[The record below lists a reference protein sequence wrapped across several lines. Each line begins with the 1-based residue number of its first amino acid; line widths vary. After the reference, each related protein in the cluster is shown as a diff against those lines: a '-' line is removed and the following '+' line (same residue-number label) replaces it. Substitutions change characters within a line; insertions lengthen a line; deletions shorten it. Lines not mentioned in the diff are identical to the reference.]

1 MFDFIKEFFS
11 EVTPLFFGDSSIAKD
26 ISKKI

>member
-1 MFDFIKEFFS
+1 MFDFIKVFFLAKS
-11 EVTPLFFGDSSIAKD
+11 PLFFGDSSIAKD